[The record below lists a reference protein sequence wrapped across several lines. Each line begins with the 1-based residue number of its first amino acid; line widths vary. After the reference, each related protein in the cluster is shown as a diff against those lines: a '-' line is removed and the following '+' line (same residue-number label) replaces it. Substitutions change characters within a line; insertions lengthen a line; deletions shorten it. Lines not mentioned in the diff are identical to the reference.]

1 MHAYKKYTYAY
12 LFFINTMFNKINGK
26 ELLIIFQLRLNISL
40 VKDSK
45 AIPKI
50 LKLRDWGHIKLLF
63 STAQSISQ

>member
-40 VKDSK
+40 VKDSM

-50 LKLRDWGHIKLLF
+50 LKLRD
-63 STAQSISQ
+63 